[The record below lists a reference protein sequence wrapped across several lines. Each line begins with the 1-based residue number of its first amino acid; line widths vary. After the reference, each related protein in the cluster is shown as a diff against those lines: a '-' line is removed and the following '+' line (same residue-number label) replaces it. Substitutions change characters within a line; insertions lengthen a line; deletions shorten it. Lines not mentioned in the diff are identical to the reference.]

1 MIKIFED
8 MFGAIFWS
16 QAVIVLTHLPMDSW
30 STESLTNR
38 PMHSCNYEQQ
48 PLPVS
53 ASEQG
58 CTKTTI
64 FEIVIYNYNRDSHM
78 SLTDTIGFD
87 DPKRETD
94 ALIIL
99 NLVIKLKTKC
109 DFANVFVIAVNGQ
122 DRRLDVSFI
131 GIIKIF
137 EDMFGAKFWSQ
148 AVIVLT
154 HLPMDSWSTESLT
167 NRPMHSCNYQQ

>member
-38 PMHSCNYEQQ
+38 PMHSYNYQQQ

-64 FEIVIYNYNRDSHM
+64 FGNVIYNYNRDSHM

-109 DFANVFVIAVNGQ
+109 DFVNVFVIAVNGQ
-122 DRRLDVSFI
+122 DHRLD
-131 GIIKIF
+131 G
-137 EDMFGAKFWSQ
+137 MGA
-148 AVIVLT
+148 L
-154 HLPMDSWSTESLT
+154 
-167 NRPMHSCNYQQ
+167 

>member
-78 SLTDTIGFD
+78 SLTDTIEEEDAFQKEMQELWKFVEMAPLLNTD
-87 DPKRETD
+87 DAKKVRCFVSRNLKRN
-94 ALIIL
+94 I
-99 NLVIKLKTKC
+99 
-109 DFANVFVIAVNGQ
+109 
-122 DRRLDVSFI
+122 
-131 GIIKIF
+131 
-137 EDMFGAKFWSQ
+137 
-148 AVIVLT
+148 
-154 HLPMDSWSTESLT
+154 
-167 NRPMHSCNYQQ
+167 